1 MIQIERQNETPYLTL
16 VVNQVRHPH
25 APSLHSLWSVAKQH
39 VLAKAHLLV
48 RLSVD
53 KSGDEVNQLNAHVHK
68 RKRPDCEGWA
78 KSGGPHVSPVLL
90 HNWLRLLAIHSSK

>member
-1 MIQIERQNETPYLTL
+1 MIQIERENETPHLASVL
-16 VVNQVRHPH
+16 NQERHPH
-25 APSLHSLWSVAKQH
+25 APSLQSLWGVAKQH

-53 KSGDEVNQLNAHVHK
+53 ESGDEVNQLNAHVQK

-90 HNWLRLLAIHSSK
+90 HNWLGLLAIHSSK